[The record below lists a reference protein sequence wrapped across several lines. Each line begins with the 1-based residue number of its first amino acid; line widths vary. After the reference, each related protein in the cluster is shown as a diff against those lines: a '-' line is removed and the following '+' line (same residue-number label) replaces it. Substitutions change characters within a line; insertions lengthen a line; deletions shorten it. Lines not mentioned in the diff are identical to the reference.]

1 METRTKVKKSLWNFI
16 DSKLSYLVG
25 ETEVGDKDPHR
36 EEWRIILPT
45 AELRFDWFLYGD
57 KCVDLG
63 LGRSFC
69 MVRSLTVSALPVG
82 GKVQWILLTHPGGA
96 LCLTSDKGTNVFKTK
111 FSSMM
116 SFFSLVSSLK
126 IPNKGGTSH
135 LDKDANIKRHSRH
148 FEILLYHGMYYSVER
163 NFSLMIFT
171 KKEKFSTFLRQMKAN
186 FK

>member
-16 DSKLSYLVG
+16 DSRLSYLVG

-96 LCLTSDKGTNVFKTK
+96 LCLTSDKGTNVFKTR
-111 FSSMM
+111 FSSML
-116 SFFSLVSSLK
+116 SFFILLSSLK
-126 IPNKGGTSH
+126 IPKRRKTSH
-135 LDKDANIKRHSRH
+135 LKMRIFWNTVDVLKFYSIQCGT
-148 FEILLYHGMYYSVER
+148 HGVKITE
-163 NFSLMIFT
+163 FCSLDFRT
-171 KKEKFSTFLRQMKAN
+171 TACRSAKKKIP
-186 FK
+186 